1 MSAPKAPQKKQAAPS
16 KRKNEDVREQPRKQ
30 IELKDKEQVQVSAVG
45 EVPAKRQNKRSKLIE
60 EPVDLNMFPV
70 TNLHDQLTCNKTL
83 GANRMIFMG
92 SEIRQRGMRGYY
104 YYLPDQGQGLWSYR
118 PLGTHQ
124 PH

>member
-1 MSAPKAPQKKQAAPS
+1 MSAPRAPQKSSQPPP
-16 KRKNEDVREQPRKQ
+16 KRKNEDVREPTRKQ
-30 IELKDKEQVQVSAVG
+30 IDLKEKEQVSVSAVN

-60 EPVDLNMFPV
+60 EPIDLNMFPV
-70 TNLHDQLTCNKTL
+70 TNLQEQLLCNKSL

>member
-1 MSAPKAPQKKQAAPS
+1 MSAQKSQAPP

-30 IELKDKEQVQVSAVG
+30 VDLKEKEQVSVSAVS
-45 EVPAKRQNKRSKLIE
+45 EVPAKRQNKRSKLLE

-70 TNLHDQLTCNKTL
+70 TNLQEQLLCNKSL